1 MSSIEET
8 LKKNRPNLS
17 ANSLRTYISTLK
29 TIYKKVYPNDAEV
42 DVKKFCNYKDFMEL
56 LKDKEGNKRK
66 SILSALVVICPNDKN
81 EHYRNLM
88 IKDAKEYN
96 DEQLENK
103 KTETQEQNWIEQ
115 NEVQK
120 IFYMYQD
127 EANKLFK
134 IKGQLTMPQIQTI
147 QNYIIICLTAGIFI
161 PPRRSTDWTLMKW
174 KNYDINKDNYY
185 NKKMFC
191 FNQYKTAKF
200 YHKQDV
206 EVPITLKTVLNKW
219 TKLINND
226 YLLFDSNNNPLTP
239 VKLNQRLNKIFDG
252 KISVN
257 ALRHSFLTDK
267 YLNKPMTN
275 LKDMNETAKEMGH
288 SAMQALEYVKK

>member
-1 MSSIEET
+1 
-8 LKKNRPNLS
+8 
-17 ANSLRTYISTLK
+17 
-29 TIYKKVYPNDAEV
+29 
-42 DVKKFCNYKDFMEL
+42 
-56 LKDKEGNKRK
+56 
-66 SILSALVVICPNDKN
+66 
-81 EHYRNLM
+81 
-88 IKDAKEYN
+88 
-96 DEQLENK
+96 
-103 KTETQEQNWIEQ
+103 
-115 NEVQK
+115 
-120 IFYMYQD
+120 
-127 EANKLFK
+127 
-134 IKGQLTMPQIQTI
+134 
-147 QNYIIICLTAGIFI
+147 
-161 PPRRSTDWTLMKW
+161 
-174 KNYDINKDNYY
+174 
-185 NKKMFC
+185 MFC

-206 EVPITLKTVLNKW
+206 EVPVTLKTVLNKW

-288 SAMQALEYVKK
+288 SVMQALEYVKK